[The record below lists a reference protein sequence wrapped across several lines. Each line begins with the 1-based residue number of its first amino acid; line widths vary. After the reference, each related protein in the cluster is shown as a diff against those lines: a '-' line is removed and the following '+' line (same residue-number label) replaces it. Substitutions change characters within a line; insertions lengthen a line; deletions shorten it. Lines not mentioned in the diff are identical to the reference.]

1 MELIYKSRIEAIAN
15 RETGYSSITENR
27 IVNEARQHGPSFHR
41 TSVFLSHSHLDAKI
55 VKPVVVFL
63 RSMGVD
69 VYVDWMDIT
78 MSQTTN
84 GETAQKLKTKIKE
97 NEKFIF
103 LATENSLISKWC
115 NWEVGYG
122 DAHKYIEKIAIFP
135 LLERNRRWNGQEYLQ
150 IYPCIQKKDYG
161 DYFYVVYPNGIS
173 ISLVD
178 WLKK

>member
-1 MELIYKSRIEAIAN
+1 MELIYKSRIETIAN
-15 RETGYSSITENR
+15 RETGYSSTIENR
-27 IVNEARQHGPSFHR
+27 IVNEARQYGPSFHR

-63 RSMGVD
+63 RSLGVD
-69 VYVDWMDIT
+69 VYVDWMDVT
-78 MSQTTN
+78 MSQKTN

-122 DAHKYIEKIAIFP
+122 DAQKYIEKMAIFP
-135 LLERNRRWNGQEYLQ
+135 LLESNGRWNGQEYLQ
-150 IYPCIQKKDYG
+150 IYPSIQKNDYG
-161 DYFYVVYPNGIS
+161 DYFYVVYPNGSS

>member
-1 MELIYKSRIEAIAN
+1 MELIYKSRIEAIAK
-15 RETGYSSITENR
+15 RETNYNPIIENR
-27 IVNEARQHGPSFHR
+27 IVDEARQNGPSFHR
-41 TSVFLSHSHLDAKI
+41 TS
-55 VKPVVVFL
+55 VFL

-69 VYVDWMDIT
+69 VYVDWMDET
-78 MSQTTN
+78 MSKATN

-122 DAHKYIEKIAIFP
+122 DAQKYIEKIAIFP
-135 LLERNRRWNGQEYLQ
+135 LLESNGRWNGQEYLQ

-161 DYFYVVYPNGIS
+161 DYFYVVYPNGDS